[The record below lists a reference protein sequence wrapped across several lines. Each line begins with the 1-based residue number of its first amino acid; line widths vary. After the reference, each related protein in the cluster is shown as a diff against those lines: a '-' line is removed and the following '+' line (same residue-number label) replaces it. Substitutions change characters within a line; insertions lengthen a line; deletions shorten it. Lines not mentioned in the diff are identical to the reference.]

1 MQIDSN
7 TIVTATEANQNFSK
21 VARIAEKKGRAVV
34 FKNNRPKY
42 LVIDLDVE
50 PQIEM
55 TEDEKITFVA
65 ERILREHKAAF
76 QELAK

>member
-1 MQIDSN
+1 
-7 TIVTATEANQNFSK
+7 
-21 VARIAEKKGRAVV
+21 
-34 FKNNRPKY
+34 
-42 LVIDLDVE
+42 VIDLDVE